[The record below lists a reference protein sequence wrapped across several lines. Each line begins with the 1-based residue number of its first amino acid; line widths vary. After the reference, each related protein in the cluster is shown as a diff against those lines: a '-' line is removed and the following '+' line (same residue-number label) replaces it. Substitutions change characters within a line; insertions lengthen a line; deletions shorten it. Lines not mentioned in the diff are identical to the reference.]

1 MNGIA
6 FYVESFGC
14 QMNAYEAEVISSLLI
29 ERGALAVA
37 DPSAADCI
45 VVNTCSVREH
55 AERRA
60 VGRLLDLSR
69 HRGAVIAVCGCMA
82 QRLGAGLFDRVPAV
96 RVVAGPDS
104 YARLPDAVER
114 AVATGERFLLLDRD
128 VETAYELLPA
138 ALAGGPSRYVSIT
151 RGCENFCSYCIVPY
165 LRGPV
170 RSRAADAVVRET
182 SLLAAEGAR
191 EVTLLGQ
198 NVLAYR
204 DGGAG
209 FLDLLRR
216 VLRETPIERLRFLT
230 SHPRDVDPALFD
242 LMAREERL
250 CRHLHLP
257 AQAGSDAVLAAM
269 NRGYTR
275 DRYLEV
281 LAAARAAVPDLAV
294 TSDLIVGFP
303 GETEEDFRATVELVR
318 AARFD
323 SAFTFAY
330 SPREGTPAAALRDD
344 VTPETKKRR
353 LADLNAVVRETR
365 EAVLREQIGSE
376 AEILLDGAVEKG
388 DTRFWKGRTSHFR
401 NVLVRESGYSS
412 GAIIRVKLAR
422 LVNYTFEGEPLSAP
436 PS

>member
-1 MNGIA
+1 MKGIA
-6 FYVESFGC
+6 FYAESFGC
-14 QMNAYEAEVISSLLI
+14 QMNAYEVEVISSMLV
-29 ERGALAVA
+29 ERGARAVD
-37 DPSAADCI
+37 DPGAADCI

-60 VGRLLDLSR
+60 TGRLLDLSR

-82 QRLGAGLFDRVPAV
+82 QRLGAGIFDRVPAV

-104 YARLPDAVER
+104 YARLPDAIER
-114 AVATGERFLLLDRD
+114 AVATGDRFLLLERD
-128 VETAYELLPA
+128 TETPYELLPA
-138 ALAGGPSRYVSIT
+138 ALPGGPARYVSIT
-151 RGCENFCSYCIVPY
+151 RGCENFCSYCIVPR

-170 RSRAADAVVRET
+170 RSRSADAVVRET
-182 SLLAAEGAR
+182 SLLAAGGAR

-204 DGGAG
+204 EGAAG

-242 LMAREERL
+242 LMAAETRL
-250 CRHLHLP
+250 CRHMHLP
-257 AQAGSDAVLAAM
+257 AQAGSDALLAAM

-275 DRYLEV
+275 ERYLAV
-281 LAAARAAVPDLAV
+281 LAAARAAVPDIAV

-303 GETEEDFRATVELVR
+303 GETEEDFRATLDLVR
-318 AARFD
+318 EARFD

-330 SPREGTPAAALRDD
+330 SPREGTAAAALADD
-344 VTPETKKRR
+344 VAADTKKRR
-353 LADLNAVVRETR
+353 LQELNAVVQETR
-365 EAVLREQIGSE
+365 ESVLRDQLGAV
-376 AEILLDGAVEKG
+376 AEILLDGSVEKG
-388 DTRFWKGRTSHFR
+388 DTRFWKGRTSQFR
-401 NVLVRESGYSS
+401 NVLVREGGYASGT
-412 GAIIRVKLAR
+412 IVRVKLAR
-422 LVNYTFEGEPLSAP
+422 LVNFTFEGEPLSAP